1 MSSLLVRIG
10 VNAVSLWAA
19 ASLIDGIELSDDLL
33 SVVVVAAIFGLVNA
47 FLKPIA
53 LLLSL
58 PLLIITVGLFTVVVN
73 AAMLAI
79 TDSLS
84 GGLSVDGFWPAVFGA
99 VVISLVS
106 WALSSFLGKDDSKQ
120 NPQQHRPQPSQ

>member
-1 MSSLLVRIG
+1 MSLILRIA

-19 ASLIDGIELSDDLL
+19 ASLIDGIDLSDDFV
-33 SVVVVAAIFGLVNA
+33 SVVFVAAIFGLVNA
-47 FLKPIA
+47 FLKPVA

-58 PLLIITVGLFTVVVN
+58 PLLILSLGLFTVVVN

-84 GGLSVDGFWPAVFGA
+84 GGLSVDGFGPALLGA
-99 VVISLVS
+99 LVISFVS
-106 WALSSFLGKDDSKQ
+106 WALSSFLPGDDSKQ
-120 NPQQHRPQPSQ
+120 NQQQRRPEARR